1 MDLQDVDICAQTFD
15 AGINCVEDMLARQS
29 GAVDEWTVVGSGGR
43 DGRELALVIN
53 AEEAL
58 GQNDHAVAR
67 DVVLLQSLSNDFL
80 GFAVG
85 VDIGLVDDLSV
96 GTRQTES

>member
-1 MDLQDVDICAQTFD
+1 MDLQDVNVCAQTFD
-15 AGINCVEDMLARQS
+15 TSIDCIEDMLARQS
-29 GAVDEWTVVGSGGR
+29 GAVDERTVVGSGGR

-58 GQNDHAVAR
+58 GQNDYAVAR
-67 DVVLLQSLSNDFL
+67 DVVLLQGLSNDFL

-96 GTRQTES
+96 GTRQKES